1 MRLSRSDYYGLV
13 QSLKCRVFSSIY
25 IKIVPSFKLLKGEFK
40 LAAYPSQCFIQ
51 GSISISLTYTHTRTT
66 MQFRKANSWTQTCLG
81 LPNESEPLPWRAL
94 SEMHVVGGK
103 LCCLW
108 CDVQPVHIRSRRRK
122 HTAQS
127 HKYQG
132 SPTGLFQAVLNQT
145 PR

>member
-94 SEMHVVGGK
+94 SEMHVVGGSSVAYGVMFSQCT
-103 LCCLW
+103 LRAGEENT
-108 CDVQPVHIRSRRRK
+108 QPKVINIKAAQLVSSRL
-122 HTAQS
+122 
-127 HKYQG
+127 Y
-132 SPTGLFQAVLNQT
+132 
-145 PR
+145 